1 MKRKIYEGRRGT
13 SRVSA
18 ENIIPPDAEKLAFET
33 RSYEFYV
40 HRIHDRVTIYLHTTD
55 YHPGILS
62 IPLEKLFEFIRYI
75 KDSS

>member
-1 MKRKIYEGRRGT
+1 MKRVIHEGRRGA

-18 ENIIPPDAEKLAFET
+18 ENIIPSDAQKISFET

-40 HRIHDRVTIYLHTTD
+40 HRIRDRVTIYVQTTD

-62 IPLEKLFEFIRYI
+62 IPLEKLVEFIRYI
-75 KDSS
+75 RVS

>member
-1 MKRKIYEGRRGT
+1 MKRTIFEGGRGA

-18 ENIIPPDAEKLAFET
+18 ENIIPPDAEKIAFET

-40 HRIHDRVTIYLHTTD
+40 HRIPDRITIYLHTTD

-62 IPLEKLFEFIRYI
+62 IPLEKLLEFIRYI
-75 KDSS
+75 KGS